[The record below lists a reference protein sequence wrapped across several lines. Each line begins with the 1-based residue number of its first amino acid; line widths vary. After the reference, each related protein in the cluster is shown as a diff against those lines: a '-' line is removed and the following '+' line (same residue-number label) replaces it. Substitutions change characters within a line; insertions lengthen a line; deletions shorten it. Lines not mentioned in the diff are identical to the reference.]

1 MTYAN
6 IVAQQATPATV
17 SAIQVGLIKKAA
29 VQAATTVNQEKVVSQ
44 AIINGSVPTSWV
56 TMVLIE
62 LDIAGNLPASPTA
75 PSDTNIDTVINT
87 GVVSPAVAS
96 VWSFLMA
103 SRGVS

>member
-6 IVAQQATPATV
+6 IVAQQATAATV
-17 SAIQVGLIKKAA
+17 NAISVGLIKKAA
-29 VQAATTVNQEKVVSQ
+29 VQASTTVNQEKVVTQ
-44 AIINGSVPTSWV
+44 AIINGAVPASWT

-62 LDIAGNLPASPTA
+62 LDIAGNLPTAPTA
-75 PSDTNIDTVINT
+75 PTDANIDTVINT
-87 GVVSPAVAS
+87 GVASPVVAS